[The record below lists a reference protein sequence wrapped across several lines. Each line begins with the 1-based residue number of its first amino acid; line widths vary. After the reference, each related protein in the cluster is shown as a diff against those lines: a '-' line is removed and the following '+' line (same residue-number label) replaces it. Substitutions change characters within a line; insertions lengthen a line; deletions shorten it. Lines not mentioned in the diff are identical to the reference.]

1 MAMAY
6 VAAMKRVIP
15 VARILLGL
23 AFFVL
28 GLNYFLNFL
37 PEPTSMPAPVLAF
50 LGPFVATKY
59 MGLVKLIEVT
69 AGALL
74 LANRFVPLALTLLAP
89 ILVAI
94 VHFHVM
100 LEPSGLPLPIV
111 LVALELVLA
120 RAYRSAFAPML
131 HALVAPTEGDDR
143 AIVSSNPPVS
153 ALASSR

>member
-1 MAMAY
+1 MR
-6 VAAMKRVIP
+6 RVIP
-15 VARILLGL
+15 IARILLGL
-23 AFFVL
+23 VFVVF

-37 PEPTSMPAPVLAF
+37 PAPTWMPAPALAF
-50 LGPFVATKY
+50 LGPFVAAKY
-59 MGLVKLIEVT
+59 MGLVNLIEIT
-69 AGALL
+69 AGILL

-94 VHFHVM
+94 VHFHLM
-100 LEPSGLPLPIV
+100 LEPSGLPVPLV

-131 HALVAPTEGDDR
+131 HARVAPTEGDDR
-143 AIVSSNPPVS
+143 AIVSSNPSVS